1 MIEKTRKVVVAAVE
15 LKHRMLLK
23 VRKIIDFIVWLYWPV
38 AFQNGL
44 LSQIKPKFPP
54 ALSGHYRKSPD

>member
-23 VRKIIDFIVWLYWPV
+23 VRKIIDFIVWLYCASCLPKRV
-38 AFQNGL
+38 A
-44 LSQIKPKFPP
+44 KPN
-54 ALSGHYRKSPD
+54 